1 MSDLRSSVPEEQV
14 GSQQNASDNTR
25 TLKPD
30 SEEDIIRSQVESNN
44 GSIDATEKDHELSES
59 NKTPKN
65 GDLDHHVSKDHEP
78 SDDLK
83 KDDSVRIDNGNDAEP
98 ESDEEGKGDPD
109 SGIHTKEAVHES
121 DVSVED
127 DSGESKRDDGTITG
141 SENLPADE
149 SGKTDS
155 EVDTSSEPKASKDD
169 DKQLKEEK
177 KKITESQAEAK
188 INYAALSMEDLV
200 ALLREMVG
208 NKTVESIINDV
219 ESIKINFY
227 KKHKADIEQRRKAFI
242 SMGGELDEFTVEPV
256 PLELEMKELL
266 HKFRDLKSEYN
277 KALEEQ
283 KGRNLEE
290 KYKIIEQIK
299 ELVTKKESINRTFQ
313 DFRDL
318 QRQWREIGPVP
329 QQNVKDMWETY
340 HHHVEAFYDFI
351 RINQELRDL
360 DFKKNLEAKIELCEK
375 AEELL
380 LDTNIVD
387 SFRKLQDL
395 HEQWREVGPVPADV
409 RVEIWDRFK
418 EATAKIN
425 KKHQEYFIQ
434 LKSEQKKNLEAK
446 VALCEKAE
454 EYNNLEIKTHK
465 EWIDYSH
472 ELMDLQKVWK
482 TIGFAPKK
490 DNVKIYKRFREACDT
505 FFNRK
510 REYYNSLKEEQ
521 NNNLQLK
528 TELCIQAETLSDST
542 EWKKTMEELIALQ
555 KRWKEIGPVPHKH
568 SDKIWKRFRAACDK
582 FFERKAQHYSEIDD
596 SFENN
601 LIKKQELIREIE
613 EFQNTDNA
621 EACLKKLKEFQRRWA
636 EIGFVPIKDKDEI
649 HEKYR
654 QAVNQKFDQLKID
667 DSRKNMLKFKTK
679 IDNYLGKPNGMHRI
693 RMEREKYIA
702 RLKQMENDIV
712 LWENNIGFFAHSRNA
727 ESMIKEVETKIENA
741 KKNIDLL
748 NKKISIIDD
757 IDT

>member
-1 MSDLRSSVPEEQV
+1 
-14 GSQQNASDNTR
+14 
-25 TLKPD
+25 
-30 SEEDIIRSQVESNN
+30 
-44 GSIDATEKDHELSES
+44 
-59 NKTPKN
+59 
-65 GDLDHHVSKDHEP
+65 
-78 SDDLK
+78 
-83 KDDSVRIDNGNDAEP
+83 
-98 ESDEEGKGDPD
+98 
-109 SGIHTKEAVHES
+109 
-121 DVSVED
+121 
-127 DSGESKRDDGTITG
+127 
-141 SENLPADE
+141 
-149 SGKTDS
+149 
-155 EVDTSSEPKASKDD
+155 
-169 DKQLKEEK
+169 
-177 KKITESQAEAK
+177 
-188 INYAALSMEDLV
+188 
-200 ALLREMVG
+200 
-208 NKTVESIINDV
+208 
-219 ESIKINFY
+219 
-227 KKHKADIEQRRKAFI
+227 
-242 SMGGELDEFTVEPV
+242 
-256 PLELEMKELL
+256 
-266 HKFRDLKSEYN
+266 
-277 KALEEQ
+277 
-283 KGRNLEE
+283 
-290 KYKIIEQIK
+290 
-299 ELVTKKESINRTFQ
+299 
-313 DFRDL
+313 
-318 QRQWREIGPVP
+318 
-329 QQNVKDMWETY
+329 MWETY

-380 LDTNIVD
+380 LDTNIVE

-395 HEQWREVGPVPADV
+395 HEQWREVGPVPADM

-446 VALCEKAE
+446 TALCEKAE
-454 EYNNLEIKTHK
+454 EYNNLEIETHK
-465 EWIDYSH
+465 EWVDYSH

-490 DNVKIYKRFREACDT
+490 DNVKIYKRFREACDA
-505 FFNRK
+505 FFDRK

-528 TELCIQAETLSDST
+528 TELCMQAETLSEST

-601 LIKKQELIREIE
+601 LLKKQELIREIE

-621 EACLKKLKEFQRRWA
+621 EDCLQKLKEFQRRWA

-654 QAVNQKFDQLKID
+654 QAINRKFDQLKID
-667 DSRKNMLKFKTK
+667 DHRKNMLKFKTK

-693 RMEREKYIA
+693 RMEREKYVA

-712 LWENNIGFFAHSRNA
+712 LWENNIGFFTRSRNA
-727 ESMIKEVETKIENA
+727 ESMIKEVETKIEKA

-748 NKKISIIDD
+748 NKKINIIDD
-757 IDT
+757 LDA